1 MARKL
6 CRKVNIRTA
15 EKLLRVP
22 SPTGC
27 PEIPVAKIEPF
38 KNYPFRVLDDHRMHE
53 LVESILTNGIL
64 TPVIV
69 RLGENSGYE
78 MISGHRRLFAVKQIG
93 LETIPAVIREYSDD
107 AAILAMVDSGLQR
120 DEVLPSEKALAFKM
134 RYDAMRRSTRKY
146 DYSRELGRR
155 LWADEQLAKDVG
167 ESRQNVQRFI
177 RMAEVIP
184 SILDL
189 VDREVLAAT
198 TAVEISYL
206 DKKVQEMLYDYMM
219 KNDICMS
226 YQLYAFRDYLK
237 ENAEI
242 TKADLMRILNESA
255 PVDTS
260 NRFQRI
266 ILTKPKLKE
275 FFPTYYTKG
284 QMEKVIFEL
293 LTEWKK
299 KNTETVD

>member
-1 MARKL
+1 MSRRPS
-6 CRKVNIRTA
+6 RKVKIQTT
-15 EKLLRVP
+15 EKLLRIP
-22 SPTGC
+22 SQTEC
-27 PEIPVAKIEPF
+27 PEIPVARIVPF
-38 KNYPFRVLDDHRMHE
+38 TDYPFRVHDDNRMHE
-53 LVESILTNGIL
+53 LVESIMESGVL

-69 RLGENSGYE
+69 RPVENGGYE
-78 MISGHRRLFAVKQIG
+78 MISGHRRLFAINQIG
-93 LETIPAVIREYSDD
+93 LETIPAEIRKYSDD
-107 AAILAMVDSGLQR
+107 EAILAMVDSGLQR
-120 DEVLPSEKALAFKM
+120 EEILPSEKAHAFKM
-134 RYDAMRRSTRKY
+134 RYEAMRRSTKQY

-155 LWADEQLAKDVG
+155 LWADEQLAKEVG

-189 VDREVLAAT
+189 VDKDVLAVT

-206 DKKVQEMLYDYMM
+206 DKNVQEMLYDYMM
-219 KNDICMS
+219 KNDICMA
-226 YQLYAFRDYLK
+226 YQLYALRDYLK
-237 ENAEI
+237 ENTEI
-242 TKADLMRILNESA
+242 TKSELMRIMYESA

-275 FFPTYYTKG
+275 FFPTYYTKR
-284 QMEKVIFEL
+284 QMEKVIFDL

-299 KNTETVD
+299 NNAGT